1 MYDIVVFLV
10 CFCGVCVFVLQECAA
25 LLSWLDNLLGHLANF
40 LHNHLLVHNWPG
52 WPVDVWGWDKRG
64 FGRTSGAGP
73 NPNVRSTKGF
83 WAPGHMEMR
92 GMARAGG
99 GVSWMMHLFAA

>member
-25 LLSWLDNLLGHLANF
+25 LLSWLDNLLCHLANF

-52 WPVDVWGWDKRG
+52 WPVDVWGWSLWVIVRIDNLADIVYG
-64 FGRTSGAGP
+64 LHVLAGA
-73 NPNVRSTKGF
+73 
-83 WAPGHMEMR
+83 AY
-92 GMARAGG
+92 
-99 GVSWMMHLFAA
+99 FAK